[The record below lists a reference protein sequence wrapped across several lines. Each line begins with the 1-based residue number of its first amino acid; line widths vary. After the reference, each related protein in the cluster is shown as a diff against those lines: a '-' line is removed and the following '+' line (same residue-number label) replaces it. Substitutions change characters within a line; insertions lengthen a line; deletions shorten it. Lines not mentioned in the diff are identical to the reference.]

1 MVFTSLGIFSTIFN
15 WVLEKIFSPVFTFI
29 SGLLET
35 VLGWLFEEILGPL
48 LKSVIWPIIER
59 AIGAIITV
67 LSGVL
72 YSLLS
77 CLLRLVDQMEAA
89 FDIFIGLREVSS
101 KSYGNGSLLTVLYQ
115 MKPIKTAFWLILF
128 IGLGIAFLL
137 TIYAT
142 AKSAFD
148 LDFENKRP
156 VSKVLS
162 SFMKTFFYFFMIPFL
177 VLVMIQLSGTI
188 LKGMDRALT
197 PGENKTTLGRMV
209 FVVSSLDAAKLEQ
222 YNISNSNQVHNIG
235 IEDDVRKQFYNG
247 SYSYTEKKKV
257 EEYFVYEKFD
267 YLVGFGM
274 GIFLLIIMAS
284 CLVVFVQRI
293 FDIIVLYLVS
303 PFFVAIMPLDD
314 GEKFKRWRELFL
326 GKCFTGFGS
335 VAAMKIY
342 LMLCPVI
349 MGNQISF
356 AKSSSVESTYLIKMI
371 FMLGGA
377 WAVLKSGP
385 MITTLLSSASGGTEQ
400 QTGTAANV
408 AFTGA
413 AMKGAGL
420 AAAGVSWGVGK
431 ISPSRNKSLQKF
443 EEMQKDAP
451 GSSGIPGISEREMAR
466 TNKEQASE
474 FEPGSSGRK
483 AAAEILPE
491 MAGHEESSTGTADIS
506 TPETAGRDHSSTE
519 MADIMTPET
528 AACDESTPG
537 TAADSENERLDEPD
551 PGTADIAEQETA
563 GEITSPT
570 AAPREEVPQIVP
582 KRLYSTVLGLGIDR
596 NRKGNKALAVRWG
609 NFFTAGHDEKGNFR
623 LKVLGANFKWDSKGN
638 FKQGGFRFL
647 GKDLFKSKRG
657 SDGKFHLSKLNITG
671 AKFKTDKTTNQLY
684 FSRLSMIG
692 LKREIGPDKKA
703 HLTKLGALG
712 LERKK
717 LANGEYRTTSCMW
730 GMVRQIYGVDQS
742 KKSSVFATRIL
753 GMNLYKGYNDK
764 EKDNEGDSQEN

>member
-101 KSYGNGSLLTVLYQ
+101 KSYGSGSLLTVLYQ

-197 PGENKTTLGRMV
+197 PGENKTTLGRMA

-222 YNISNSNQVHNIG
+222 YNISNSNPVHNIG
-235 IEDDVRKQFYNG
+235 IEDDVRILFYNG
-247 SYSYTEKKKV
+247 TYSYTEKKKV

-400 QTGTAANV
+400 QTGTSANA

-431 ISPSRNKSLQKF
+431 ISSSRNKSLQKF

-491 MAGHEESSTGTADIS
+491 IAGHEESSTGTADIT

-519 MADIMTPET
+519 TADITTPET
-528 AACDESTPG
+528 T
-537 TAADSENERLDEPD
+537 
-551 PGTADIAEQETA
+551 

-596 NRKGNKALAVRWG
+596 NRKGNKALAVHWG

-638 FKQGGFRFL
+638 FKQGEFRFL

-657 SDGKFHLSKLNITG
+657 SDGKFHLSKLNIMG
-671 AKFKTDKTTNQLY
+671 AKFKTDKATGQLY

-730 GMVRQIYGVDQS
+730 GMVRQIYGVEQS

-753 GMNLYKGYNDK
+753 GMNLYNGYNDK

>member
-15 WVLEKIFSPVFTFI
+15 WVLDKIFSPVFTFI

-35 VLGWLFEEILGPL
+35 VLDWLFKEILGPL
-48 LKSVIWPIIER
+48 LKSVIWPIIED

-89 FDIFIGLREVSS
+89 FDIFIGIREVSS
-101 KSYGNGSLLTVLYQ
+101 KSYGSGSLLTVLYQ

-188 LKGMDRALT
+188 LKGMNRALT
-197 PGENKTTLGRMV
+197 SGGNETTLGRMV
-209 FVVSSLDAAKLEQ
+209 FVVSSLDAAKQEQ
-222 YNISNSNQVHNIG
+222 YNISNSNPVHNIG
-235 IEDDVRKQFYNG
+235 IEDGVRKLFYNG
-247 SYSYTEKKKV
+247 PNSYTEKKEV
-257 EEYFVYEKFD
+257 EKYFLYEKFD

-356 AKSSSVESTYLIKMI
+356 AESSSVESTYLIKMI

-431 ISPSRNKSLQKF
+431 ISSSRNKSLQKF

-491 MAGHEESSTGTADIS
+491 MAGHEESSTGTADIT
-506 TPETAGRDHSSTE
+506 TPETVGRDDSSTE
-519 MADIMTPET
+519 
-528 AACDESTPG
+528 
-537 TAADSENERLDEPD
+537 
-551 PGTADIAEQETA
+551 TADITTPETA

-609 NFFTAGHDEKGNFR
+609 NFFTAGHDEKGNLR

-671 AKFKTDKTTNQLY
+671 AKFKTDKTTSQLY